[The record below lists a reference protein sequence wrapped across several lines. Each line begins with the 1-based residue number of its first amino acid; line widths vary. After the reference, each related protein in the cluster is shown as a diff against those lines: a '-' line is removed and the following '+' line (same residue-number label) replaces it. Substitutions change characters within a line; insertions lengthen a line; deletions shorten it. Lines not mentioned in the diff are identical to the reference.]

1 MTTKALVGFGTD
13 IQGNGW
19 WFVQSFSVVFENERK
34 LTRSNPLSQS
44 HEVQQDS
51 LPTPSRRQFLK
62 QASALPFAA
71 AAAFSLASSA
81 EAELKPIPRSG
92 NGSFLKTSVNAY
104 SFTKLLNAKIKH
116 GGEGMDLYDVV
127 DFCAK
132 YNIDAFDATGYFF
145 PGYPDTPPTD
155 KYINELKL
163 KAFES
168 GVAISGSGVRN
179 QFTTSDKSLR
189 DASVAH
195 IKQWVEIASQ
205 LGAPVLRVFA
215 DTQVRAKTW
224 HDVAGANTKWDE
236 VAKWI
241 ADDLVECAAH
251 GEKHGVVIGV
261 QNHGDFLRT
270 AEDQLKLISMVN
282 SKWCGAI
289 VDTGYYMTP
298 DPYVDMEKAAPYAVN
313 WQVKQS
319 AFGAASP
326 IPLDMIRLFKII
338 RKSGYRGYVP
348 LETLSTAG
356 QDYDPFKV
364 VPQYIQMIRD
374 AIAKTA

>member
-1 MTTKALVGFGTD
+1 MTQENRKATGTPF
-13 IQGNGW
+13 N
-19 WFVQSFSVVFENERK
+19 
-34 LTRSNPLSQS
+34 
-44 HEVQQDS
+44 
-51 LPTPSRRQFLK
+51 RRDFLK
-62 QASALPFAA
+62 SAGALPLAA
-71 AAAFSLASSA
+71 AAAGMGLDATPAMAQHESLQ
-81 EAELKPIPRSG
+81 PIPRSG

-104 SFTKLLNAKIKH
+104 SFTKLLNAKMKH

-132 YNIDAFDATGYFF
+132 NNIDGFDATGYFF
-145 PGYPDTPPTD
+145 PDYPKVPTD

-179 QFTTSDKSLR
+179 NFTVADK
-189 DASVAH
+189 ASRQADVEN
-195 IKQWVEIASQ
+195 IKRWVEVASQ

-215 DTQVRAKTW
+215 DTQMRAKHWT
-224 HDVAGANTKWDE
+224 DVSPGKTHEE
-236 VAKWI
+236 VAKAI
-241 ADDLVECAAH
+241 ADNLIECAAH

-270 AEDQLKLISMVN
+270 AEDQLHLISLVN

-289 VDTGYYMTP
+289 VDTGYYITP

-313 WQVKQS
+313 WQIKQS
-319 AFGAASP
+319 AFGAASDV
-326 IPLDMIRLFKII
+326 PLDMIRLLKII
-338 RKSGYRGYVP
+338 RKSGYRGYIP

-356 QDYDPFKV
+356 KDYDPFKV
-364 VPQYIQMIRD
+364 VPQYMDMIRK
-374 AIAKTA
+374 AIAATA

>member
-1 MTTKALVGFGTD
+1 LND
-13 IQGNGW
+13 P
-19 WFVQSFSVVFENERK
+19 
-34 LTRSNPLSQS
+34 LRS
-44 HEVQQDS
+44 
-51 LPTPSRRQFLK
+51 TRRQFLAR
-62 QASALPFAA
+62 ASALPFVTAA
-71 AAAFSLASSA
+71 ALGGIPSSA
-81 EAELKPIPRSG
+81 AAELQPIQRAG

-104 SFTKLLNAKIKH
+104 SFTKLLNAKMKH
-116 GGEGMDLYDVV
+116 GGQGMDLYDVV

-145 PGYPDTPPTD
+145 PGYPDTPTD
-155 KYINELKL
+155 KYVNELKL
-163 KAFES
+163 KAYES

-179 QFTTSDKSLR
+179 QFTTADEAMR
-189 DASVAH
+189 DAGVAH

-215 DTQVRAKTW
+215 DTQMRAKTW
-224 HDVAGANTKWDE
+224 HDVAGPNAKWHD
-236 VAKWI
+236 VAAWI
-241 ADDLVECAAH
+241 ADDLKECAAH

-289 VDTGYYMTP
+289 VDTGYYRTP

-313 WQVKQS
+313 WQIKQS
-319 AFGAASP
+319 AFGADSDVP
-326 IPLDMIRLFKII
+326 IDMIRLLKII
-338 RKSGYRGYVP
+338 RKSGYRGYIPV
-348 LETLSTAG
+348 ETLSTPG
-356 QDYDPFKV
+356 KEYDPFKV
-364 VPQYIQMIRD
+364 VPQYIQIIRD

>member
-1 MTTKALVGFGTD
+1 M
-13 IQGNGW
+13 
-19 WFVQSFSVVFENERK
+19 
-34 LTRSNPLSQS
+34 NPSK
-44 HEVQQDS
+44 
-51 LPTPSRRQFLK
+51 PPSRRQFLQ
-62 QASALPFAA
+62 QAVAVPFAA
-71 AAAFSLASSA
+71 AVAFSGAEASA
-81 EAELKPIPRSG
+81 EVLQPIQRAG

-104 SFTKLLNAKIKH
+104 SFTKLLNAKMKH
-116 GGEGMDLYDVV
+116 GGQGMDLYDVV

-145 PGYPDTPPTD
+145 PGYPDTPPAD

-179 QFTTSDKSLR
+179 QFTTADKALR
-189 DASVAH
+189 DTGVAH

-215 DTQVRAKTW
+215 DTQMRAKTW
-224 HDVAGANTKWDE
+224 HDVAPNAKWDD
-236 VAKWI
+236 VAAWI
-241 ADDLVECAAH
+241 ADDLSECAAH
-251 GEKHGVVIGV
+251 GEKHGVIIGV

-270 AEDQLKLISMVN
+270 ADDQLKLIGMVD

-289 VDTGYYMTP
+289 VDTGYYRTP
-298 DPYVDMEKAAPYAVN
+298 DPYVDMAKAAPYAVN

-319 AFGAASP
+319 AFGADSP
-326 IPLDMIRLFKII
+326 IPIDMIRLFKII

-348 LETLSTAG
+348 VETLSTPG
-356 QDYDPFKV
+356 KDYDPFKV
-364 VPQYIQMIRD
+364 VPEYIQMIRD

>member
-1 MTTKALVGFGTD
+1 L
-13 IQGNGW
+13 
-19 WFVQSFSVVFENERK
+19 SFSV
-34 LTRSNPLSQS
+34 
-44 HEVQQDS
+44 DD
-51 LPTPSRRQFLK
+51 PTKSIEAPSRRQFLK
-62 QASALPFAA
+62 QASALPFVAA
-71 AAAFSLASSA
+71 GLALGGGSA
-81 EAELKPIPRSG
+81 EAELEPIKRSG

-116 GGEGMDLYDVV
+116 HGQGMDLYDLV

-132 YNIDAFDATGYFF
+132 YNVDAFDATGYFF

-155 KYINELKL
+155 KYVNELKL

-179 QFTTSDKSLR
+179 QFTTSDKALR
-189 DASVAH
+189 DAGVAH

-205 LGAPVLRVFA
+205 MGAPVLRVFA
-215 DTQVRAKTW
+215 DTQMKAKTW
-224 HDVAGANTKWDE
+224 HDVAGANTKWDD

-241 ADDLVECAAH
+241 ADDLTECAAH

-270 AEDQLKLISMVN
+270 ADDQLKLIGMVG

-289 VDTGYYMTP
+289 VDTGYYRTP

-319 AFGAASP
+319 AFGAESTVP
-326 IPLDMIRLFKII
+326 IDMIRLFKII

-348 LETLSTAG
+348 LETLSTPG
-356 QDYDPFKV
+356 KEYDPFTV

>member
-1 MTTKALVGFGTD
+1 MRPNPEA
-13 IQGNGW
+13 Q
-19 WFVQSFSVVFENERK
+19 QSPF
-34 LTRSNPLSQS
+34 Q
-44 HEVQQDS
+44 
-51 LPTPSRRQFLK
+51 TPSRRQFLK

-71 AAAFSLASSA
+71 AAAFSVASRPA
-81 EAELKPIPRSG
+81 EAELTPIPRSG
-92 NGSFLKTSVNAY
+92 DGSFLKTSVNAY

-116 GGEGMDLYDVV
+116 GGTGMDLYDLV

-155 KYINELKL
+155 KYINDLKL
-163 KAFES
+163 KAYES
-168 GVAISGSGVRN
+168 GVNISGSGVRN
-179 QFTTSDKSLR
+179 IFTTVDKSVR
-189 DASVAH
+189 DAAVAH
-195 IKQWVEIASQ
+195 IKQWVEITSQ

-215 DTQVRAKTW
+215 DTQVRAKNW
-224 HDVAGANTKWDE
+224 HDLAGPDKKWDD

-241 ADDLVECAAH
+241 ADDLKECAAH

-261 QNHGDFLRT
+261 QNHGDFIRT
-270 AEDQLKLISMVN
+270 ADDQLKLISMVG

-298 DPYVDMEKAAPYAVN
+298 DPYVDMAQAAPYAVN

-319 AFGAASP
+319 AFGAAST

-356 QDYDPFKV
+356 KDYDPFKV

>member
-1 MTTKALVGFGTD
+1 MIMK
-13 IQGNGW
+13 
-19 WFVQSFSVVFENERK
+19 NETAGMEQ
-34 LTRSNPLSQS
+34 LTATGINRRS
-44 HEVQQDS
+44 
-51 LPTPSRRQFLK
+51 FLK
-62 QASALPFAA
+62 GAGALPLAA
-71 AAAFSLASSA
+71 AAAGIGLNSLTA
-81 EAELKPIPRSG
+81 EADIQPIKRSG
-92 NGSFLKTSVNAY
+92 TGSFLKTSVNAY

-116 GGEGMDLYDVV
+116 GGDGMDLYDLV

-132 YNIDAFDATGYFF
+132 YNVDAFDATGYFF

-155 KYINELKL
+155 KYLNELKL
-163 KAFES
+163 KAYES
-168 GVAISGSGVRN
+168 GVSISGSGVRN
-179 QFTTSDKSLR
+179 VFTTVDKAVR

-195 IKQWVEIASQ
+195 IKQWVELTSQ
-205 LGAPVLRVFA
+205 MGAPVLRVFA

-224 HDVAGANTKWDE
+224 HDVAGPDKTWDD

-241 ADDLVECAAH
+241 ADDLMECAAH

-261 QNHGDFLRT
+261 QNHGDFIRT

-282 SKWCGAI
+282 SKWCGPI

-298 DPYVDMEKAAPYAVN
+298 DPYVDMAKVAPYAVN
-313 WQVKQS
+313 WQVKMS

-326 IPLDMIRLFKII
+326 IPIDMIRLMKII
-338 RKSGYRGYVP
+338 RASGYRGYIP
-348 LETLSTAG
+348 LETLSTPG
-356 QDYDPFKV
+356 KDYDPFVV

>member
-1 MTTKALVGFGTD
+1 MNDTTTGGRSTVGLD
-13 IQGNGW
+13 
-19 WFVQSFSVVFENERK
+19 R
-34 LTRSNPLSQS
+34 RS
-44 HEVQQDS
+44 
-51 LPTPSRRQFLK
+51 FLK
-62 QASALPFAA
+62 GAGALPLAA
-71 AAAFSLASSA
+71 AAGALGRGSMAA
-81 EAELKPIPRSG
+81 EAELTPIKRAG
-92 NGSFLKTSVNAY
+92 NGSLIKTSVNAY
-104 SFTKLLNAKIKH
+104 SFTKLLNAKMKH
-116 GGEGMDLYDVV
+116 GGEGMDLFDVV

-132 YNIDAFDATGYFF
+132 YNVDAFDATGYFF
-145 PGYPDTPPTD
+145 PGYPDKLPTD
-155 KYINELKL
+155 KYVNDLKL
-163 KAFES
+163 KAYQS

-179 QFTTSDKSLR
+179 IFTTVDKSVR
-189 DASVAH
+189 DAAVAH
-195 IKQWVEIASQ
+195 IKQWVEITSQ

-215 DTQVRAKTW
+215 DTQVRAKNW
-224 HDVAGANTKWDE
+224 HDLAGPDKKWDD

-241 ADDLVECAAH
+241 ADDLIECAAH

-270 AEDQLKLISMVN
+270 ADDQLKLISMVN

-326 IPLDMIRLFKII
+326 IPLDMIRLFNII

-348 LETLSTAG
+348 LETLSTSG

>member
-1 MTTKALVGFGTD
+1 MKAGAAA
-13 IQGNGW
+13 IEQ
-19 WFVQSFSVVFENERK
+19 QSIIGMNR
-34 LTRSNPLSQS
+34 RS
-44 HEVQQDS
+44 
-51 LPTPSRRQFLK
+51 FLK
-62 QASALPFAA
+62 GAGALPLVAA
-71 AAAFSLASSA
+71 AAGMGIESTAALAQHDG
-81 EAELKPIPRSG
+81 LQPIPRSG
-92 NGSFLKTSVNAY
+92 NGPLLKTSVNAY

-116 GGEGMDLYDVV
+116 HGEGMDLYDVV

-145 PGYPDTPPTD
+145 PGYPETPPTD

-163 KAFES
+163 KAFEC

-179 QFTTSDKSLR
+179 NFTVADKAKR
-189 DASVAH
+189 QADVEH

-215 DTQVRAKTW
+215 DTQMRNMHWTDVSPGKT
-224 HDVAGANTKWDE
+224 HEE
-236 VAKWI
+236 VAKAI
-241 ADDLVECAAH
+241 AENLQECAAH

-270 AEDQLKLISMVN
+270 ADDQLHLISLVN

-289 VDTGYYMTP
+289 VDTGYYRTP
-298 DPYVDMEKAAPYAVN
+298 DPYVDMAQAAPYAVN
-313 WQVKQS
+313 WQIKQS
-319 AFGAASP
+319 AFGADSDV
-326 IPLDMIRLFKII
+326 PLDMIRLMKII
-338 RKSGYRGYVP
+338 RKSGYRGYIP
-348 LETLSTAG
+348 LETLSTPG
-356 QDYDPFKV
+356 KDYDPFRV

>member
-1 MTTKALVGFGTD
+1 M
-13 IQGNGW
+13 
-19 WFVQSFSVVFENERK
+19 
-34 LTRSNPLSQS
+34 S
-44 HEVQQDS
+44 HS
-51 LPTPSRRQFLK
+51 ATPSRRQFLM
-62 QASALPFAA
+62 QASALPLAA
-71 AAAFSLASSA
+71 ACGIALATPA
-81 EAELKPIPRSG
+81 EAEPQPIQRAG

-116 GGEGMDLYDVV
+116 GGQGMDLYDVV

-132 YNIDAFDATGYFF
+132 YNVDAFDATGYFF

-179 QFTTSDKSLR
+179 QFTTADKVMR
-189 DASVAH
+189 DAGVAH

-215 DTQVRAKTW
+215 DTQMRAKTW
-224 HDVAGANTKWDE
+224 HDVAGPNTAWDD
-236 VAKWI
+236 VARWI
-241 ADDLVECAAH
+241 ADDLRECAAH
-251 GEKHGVVIGV
+251 GEKHGVIIGV

-270 AEDQLKLISMVN
+270 ADDQLKLIGMVN

-289 VDTGYYMTP
+289 VDTGYYRTP

-313 WQVKQS
+313 WQIKQS
-319 AFGAASP
+319 AFGADSNVP
-326 IPLDMIRLFKII
+326 IDMIRLLKII
-338 RKSGYRGYVP
+338 RKSGYRGYIP
-348 LETLSTAG
+348 LETLSTPG
-356 QDYDPFKV
+356 KEYDPFKV

-374 AIAKTA
+374 AIARTAQA